1 MTPDD
6 IIAAARSALDTP
18 FRHQG
23 REVGTGLDCAGLICH
38 VCDALEIPYTD
49 QERYARQPSDGLLEA
64 ALDGHQCI
72 ERVHGSPVPGDLL
85 LLRFAGEPQHLAI
98 FTGQN
103 IIHAHQPAKK
113 VCEHGF
119 TGPWPNRLVR
129 VYRFVGVES

>member
-1 MTPDD
+1 VNPDD
-6 IIAAARSALDTP
+6 IIAAARSALGTP

-23 REVGTGLDCAGLICH
+23 REVGRGLDCAGLICH
-38 VCDALEIPYTD
+38 VCDTLGIAYSD
-49 QERYARQPSDGLLEA
+49 QTRYARQPSGGLLES

-72 ERVHGSPVPGDLL
+72 ERVQGSPMPGDLL

-98 FTGQN
+98 FTGTN
-103 IIHAHQPAKK
+103 MIHAHQPLGK

-119 TGPWPNRLVR
+119 TGPWPRRLVR

>member
-23 REVGTGLDCAGLICH
+23 REAGTGLDCAGLICH

-72 ERVHGSPVPGDLL
+72 GACWLSHAGDLM

-98 FTGQN
+98 FTG
-103 IIHAHQPAKK
+103 KTL
-113 VCEHGF
+113 F
-119 TGPWPNRLVR
+119 TLTSRQRRFVSM
-129 VYRFVGVES
+129 VYRTVA